1 MGQGAG
7 RIDREILNAQLRHWE
22 NVFSEAE
29 DMFGLEP
36 SEPARMAAG
45 LFRAEGTK
53 KILELGAGQGRDS
66 LFFACSGFSV
76 HALDYAEKSAAT
88 LSEKARQFGL
98 SGRITVIRHDVREP
112 LPFENE
118 TFDAC
123 YSHMLYCMAMTTK
136 ELETLSNEVRRVLRP
151 RGLNVYT
158 VRHTGDAHFGVGV
171 YRGEGLYET
180 GGFVVHFFSG
190 EMVKRLAKG
199 YDLVGIDEFE
209 EGDLPRKLFRVTMR
223 NMERTEA
230 MRRERHHS
238 PVSSMGRGRTVSSW
252 MPGLQDGN
260 AFAAGRAPFNH
271 RGPTVA
277 LPVRI
282 INPLSR

>member
-1 MGQGAG
+1 MKRQNRGQGAG

-36 SEPARMAAG
+36 SEPARMAAE
-45 LFRAEGTK
+45 LFQAEGTER
-53 KILELGAGQGRDS
+53 ILELGAGQGRDS

-76 HALDYAEKSAAT
+76 HALDYAEKSTAT
-88 LSEKARQFGL
+88 LMEKARQFDL
-98 SGRITVIRHDVREP
+98 SARITVIRHDVREP
-112 LPFENE
+112 LPFDDE

-136 ELETLSNEVRRVLRP
+136 ELENLSSEVRRVLRP

-171 YRGEGLYET
+171 CRGEGLYET

-190 EMVKRLAKG
+190 EKVKRLAKG

-223 NMERTEA
+223 KR
-230 MRRERHHS
+230 
-238 PVSSMGRGRTVSSW
+238 
-252 MPGLQDGN
+252 
-260 AFAAGRAPFNH
+260 
-271 RGPTVA
+271 
-277 LPVRI
+277 
-282 INPLSR
+282 

>member
-1 MGQGAG
+1 MKRRNMGQGAG

-223 NMERTEA
+223 KR
-230 MRRERHHS
+230 
-238 PVSSMGRGRTVSSW
+238 
-252 MPGLQDGN
+252 
-260 AFAAGRAPFNH
+260 
-271 RGPTVA
+271 
-277 LPVRI
+277 
-282 INPLSR
+282 